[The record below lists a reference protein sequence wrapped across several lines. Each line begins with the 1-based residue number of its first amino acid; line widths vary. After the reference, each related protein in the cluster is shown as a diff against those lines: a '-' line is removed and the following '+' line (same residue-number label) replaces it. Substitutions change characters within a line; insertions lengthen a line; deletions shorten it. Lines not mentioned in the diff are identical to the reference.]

1 MSQWFTK
8 TPDQVMSELESDQ
21 RQGLTSRQAEERLAK
36 YGPNQLE
43 GAKKESLIKRFLNQM
58 KDPMIIVLL
67 IAAVLSLIS
76 TGGEDWIEAVIILV
90 IVIVNACI
98 SISQENNAEKA
109 LEALQKMSAPL
120 AKVLRDGQIVRL
132 ETDKLVPGDIITLE
146 AGDLV
151 PADARILECA
161 NLKADES
168 AMTGESVPVNKQAID
183 SLPEETALGD
193 RKNMVISS
201 TVITNG
207 RATCVVTSTG
217 MDTEVGRIAKMLTSE
232 DDTTTPLQRKMA
244 EISKTLSIIC
254 LGVCVVMFA
263 VGLLYRRGL
272 VEMFMSAVALADRDS
287 A

>member
-8 TPDQVMSELESDQ
+8 TPDQVMSDLESDQ
-21 RQGLTSRQAEERLAK
+21 RKGLSSSQAEQRLAK
-36 YGPNQLE
+36 YGPNRLE
-43 GAKKESLIKRFLNQM
+43 GAKKESLAVRFLNQM

-67 IAAVLSLIS
+67 VAAVLSLIS
-76 TGGEDWIEAVIILV
+76 SGGEEWIEAVIILV

-98 SISQENNAEKA
+98 SISQENSAEKA

-120 AKVLRDGQIVRL
+120 AKVIRNGEMVRL
-132 ETDKLVPGDIITLE
+132 DTDLLVPGDIIVLE

-168 AMTGESVPVNKQAID
+168 AMTGESVPVSKQAID

-193 RKNMVISS
+193 RKNMVVSS

-207 RATCVVTSTG
+207 RAVCVVTATG
-217 MDTEVGRIAKMLTSE
+217 METEVGSPAR
-232 DDTTTPLQRKMA
+232 TTPPPRSSAKW
-244 EISKTLSIIC
+244 
-254 LGVCVVMFA
+254 
-263 VGLLYRRGL
+263 RRSPRPCPS
-272 VEMFMSAVALADRDS
+272 SAWACAPSCS
-287 A
+287 AWA